1 MKDENQQ
8 INFTNFEFFNMDSL
22 VPPPAPILNP
32 QESNFVE
39 ETDGTVE
46 EEQTNII
53 SEEETIDIPQ
63 TIVDNTNDDSV
74 EMMEE
79 TIDLDVRIEEPI
91 TEESSLEELP
101 ESLKYE
107 WPVS

>member
-8 INFTNFEFFNMDSL
+8 INFTNFDFFNMDSL
-22 VPPPAPILNP
+22 IPPPAPILNQ

-53 SEEETIDIPQ
+53 
-63 TIVDNTNDDSV
+63 
-74 EMMEE
+74 
-79 TIDLDVRIEEPI
+79 
-91 TEESSLEELP
+91 
-101 ESLKYE
+101 YH
-107 WPVS
+107 